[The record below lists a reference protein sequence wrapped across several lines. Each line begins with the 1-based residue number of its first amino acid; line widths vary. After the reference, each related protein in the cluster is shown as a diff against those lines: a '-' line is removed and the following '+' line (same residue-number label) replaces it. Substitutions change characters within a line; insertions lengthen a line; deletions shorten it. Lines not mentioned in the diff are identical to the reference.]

1 MVDKFIESL
10 KVLFRVP
17 TTNIVEKTKHPILQ
31 YLFRWIFTQDID
43 NSKEIALSSI
53 LSHHLSTSTDTSIK

>member
-10 KVLFRVP
+10 KVFLRVP
-17 TTNIVEKTKHPILQ
+17 TTNIVEKTKQPILQ
-31 YLFRWIFTQDID
+31 YLFRWIFTQNID